1 MSTWTTACKS
11 WAYETGLTEKGKS
24 VNKNWDGGQCYASEF
39 KNVQKCKKQVLWA
52 LSISATVL
60 RKISTEVLK
69 CWLYAGKHIRKHH
82 ENILV
87 RKMAQMI
94 FFA

>member
-1 MSTWTTACKS
+1 M
-11 WAYETGLTEKGKS
+11 
-24 VNKNWDGGQCYASEF
+24 Q
-39 KNVQKCKKQVLWA
+39 KQVIWA

-82 ENILV
+82 ENTSE
-87 RKMAQMI
+87 KNGSNDC
-94 FFA
+94 FA

>member
-1 MSTWTTACKS
+1 M
-11 WAYETGLTEKGKS
+11 
-24 VNKNWDGGQCYASEF
+24 Q
-39 KNVQKCKKQVLWA
+39 KQVLWP

-69 CWLYAGKHIRKHH
+69 CCLYAGKHIRKHH
-82 ENILV
+82 ENILE

-94 FFA
+94 VPHS